1 MSRTK
6 KVARA
11 RVEEMSGKGGKRVKS
26 VKPPKQSIKDPKSAK
41 APAAAAAAAPPAAA
55 AAAAADAAAAVAAEL
70 AAVGPPADAEESDEE
85 ESEEETQAVPVS
97 QSALIRALETERTK
111 NAALQKQL
119 EEVCL
124 CLVHSISFIYNSFNG
139 SRCLVHQHHLR
150 FPAESAKGDPS
161 PPQEPRKRLCQ
172 LELTSQSWLSRK
184 NLVALCINFSLPS
197 YLKLSPALDS
207 DGNVLQSTR
216 NSHR

>member
-1 MSRTK
+1 
-6 KVARA
+6 
-11 RVEEMSGKGGKRVKS
+11 MSGKAGKRVKS
-26 VKPPKQSIKDPKSAK
+26 VKPVKPPKQSSEDPKSAK
-41 APAAAAAAAPPAAA
+41 APAAASAAAPAAA
-55 AAAAADAAAAVAAEL
+55 AAAQADAAAAVEAEL

-85 ESEEETQAVPVS
+85 DEEEEEEEAIPVS
-97 QSALIRALETERTK
+97 QTALKRALDTERAKT
-111 NAALQKQL
+111 AALQKQL
-119 EEVCL
+119 AEVCL
-124 CLVHSISFIYNSFNG
+124 CLVHSISFIYNSFYG

-150 FPAESAKGDPS
+150 FPAESAKGNPS

-184 NLVALCINFSLPS
+184 NLVALCTNFSLPS